1 MRFFGWL
8 LLLPLAGAFWLV
20 ITVSNACVK
29 RGRRWLG
36 VLTSLAIGII
46 FVVVGRW
53 FAIDYGYTVLGWI
66 YIIGGGTVAGFGI
79 WTAVAGEKEEIE
91 SREKLERL
99 EKKREEESQNQQSK
113 K

>member
-36 VLTSLAIGII
+36 VLTSLGIGII

-53 FAIDYGYTVLGWI
+53 LAIDYGYTVLGWI
-66 YIIGGGTVAGFGI
+66 YIIGGGIVAGFGI
-79 WTAVAGEKEEIE
+79 WTAVAGE
-91 SREKLERL
+91 
-99 EKKREEESQNQQSK
+99 REEESQNQQSK